1 MSAKN
6 CRAIAASILTA
17 LRNGNGSLT
26 SQLGKYQ
33 DLPDYSLLQE
43 ICFGSCRWF
52 FQLEQLLQP
61 LLIKPLKTK
70 DRNLES
76 LLIVGL
82 YQLKHLSTPEYAVI
96 NETVSAAQVLG
107 KSWGKSLVNAVLRNY
122 LRNKAELER
131 HLEESSLAATS
142 SHPQWMVDALFD
154 QWPHQA
160 TQILSNNNTRPPM
173 TLRINQQ
180 LTTRDKV
187 LDRLS
192 NAGIAAHA
200 GTLCATS
207 IYLADPCPVKDLP
220 GFSDGLISV
229 QDEASQL
236 VAPLL
241 QLSPGLTVLDACA
254 APGGKT
260 CHILESERS
269 LTSVASIDAEPSRL
283 LRLTENLQRLGLQA
297 TIHCADA
304 KATEK
309 WWNGVGFDRILLDAP
324 CSASG
329 VIRRHPDIKLLR
341 SPANVEVLQAEQ
353 RQFLLA
359 LWPTLKSNGLL
370 LYTTCSIFREENE
383 LIIETFLQSV
393 PDAKYESIVAD
404 WGVECRYG
412 RQLLTGANDGPDG
425 FFFCLLR
432 KS

>member
-1 MSAKN
+1 MSATN

-17 LRNGNGSLT
+17 LRSGNGSLT
-26 SQLGKYQ
+26 SHLEKYR

-43 ICFGSCRWF
+43 ISYGSCRWF

-61 LLIKPLKTK
+61 LLSKPFKAK

-76 LLIVGL
+76 LLIIGL
-82 YQLKHLSTPEYAVI
+82 YQLKYLSTPEYAVI

-122 LRNKAELER
+122 LRNQAELER
-131 HLEESSLAATS
+131 QLEESSLVATS
-142 SHPQWMVDALFD
+142 AHPQWIVDALFD
-154 QWPHQA
+154 QWPDQA
-160 TQILSNNNTRPPM
+160 RQILFNNNSRPPM
-173 TLRINQQ
+173 TLRVNLQH
-180 LTTRDKV
+180 TTRDKV
-187 LDRLS
+187 LERLS
-192 NAGIAAHA
+192 AAGIAAQA
-200 GTLCATS
+200 GPLCATS

-220 GFSDGLISV
+220 GFSDGQISV

-236 VAPLL
+236 VAPLM
-241 QLSPGLTVLDACA
+241 QLNPGLTVLDACA

-269 LTSVASIDAEPSRL
+269 LTSVTAIDADPRRL

-297 TIHCADA
+297 NTHCADA

-309 WWNGVGFDRILLDAP
+309 WWNSEAFDRILLDAP

-341 SPANVEVLQAEQ
+341 SPANVEALQAEQ
-353 RQFLLA
+353 QQFLLA

-383 LIIETFLQSV
+383 VIIETFLQSV